1 MAGSDGDDS
10 GACSFMCVL
19 PTAQAASRAD
29 TRAPS
34 SRPTS
39 PATIRSSRD
48 RPCRSLSAEQ
58 ARQPA
63 STKWV
68 EVRPVAS
75 TDSAATC
82 RFVREDLVARHGVPK
97 VVVTDNGTAF
107 TAELFAKMCD
117 ELGIRH
123 VLVTPGYPQAN
134 GLVERLNKTLK
145 AVLAAFVN
153 VKQDDWDDHVSM
165 AAFTINAARQEST
178 RYTPFELLQGRVPT
192 LPVENRFPHSVD
204 HPEGPARRALR
215 IQRWREEARQ
225 IVKGVQSKAKR
236 RIDPK
241 RRLPRPYLPGDLVL
255 VARTLHKKGK
265 TAKFLPKFIGPFQ
278 VVNRVFATTYLVE
291 SVAIDRRPRT
301 WRRFRAHESQL
312 RPFRVRE
319 ERTMVPQASEIG
331 SGEGSECTEEDD
343 DDVSVE
349 DCPALTTI
357 INRGHLTGQ
366 VARGRAAG
374 ADLLN
379 TGEQTGVGVAEA
391 DSYTGHCSPR
401 QRHAGDPGLELGRV
415 ERGSVAEANPHEA
428 GRQNGADSAVAGS
441 RVVQCLPQ
449 DGPPDPPVQDDD
461 DPRPRRSRR
470 LPRYLQD
477 FQLDP

>member
-1 MAGSDGDDS
+1 
-10 GACSFMCVL
+10 
-19 PTAQAASRAD
+19 
-29 TRAPS
+29 
-34 SRPTS
+34 
-39 PATIRSSRD
+39 
-48 RPCRSLSAEQ
+48 
-58 ARQPA
+58 
-63 STKWV
+63 
-68 EVRPVAS
+68 
-75 TDSAATC
+75 
-82 RFVREDLVARHGVPK
+82 
-97 VVVTDNGTAF
+97 
-107 TAELFAKMCD
+107 
-117 ELGIRH
+117 
-123 VLVTPGYPQAN
+123 
-134 GLVERLNKTLK
+134 
-145 AVLAAFVN
+145 
-153 VKQDDWDDHVSM
+153 
-165 AAFTINAARQEST
+165 
-178 RYTPFELLQGRVPT
+178 
-192 LPVENRFPHSVD
+192 
-204 HPEGPARRALR
+204 
-215 IQRWREEARQ
+215 
-225 IVKGVQSKAKR
+225 
-236 RIDPK
+236 
-241 RRLPRPYLPGDLVL
+241 
-255 VARTLHKKGK
+255 
-265 TAKFLPKFIGPFQ
+265 
-278 VVNRVFATTYLVE
+278 
-291 SVAIDRRPRT
+291 
-301 WRRFRAHESQL
+301 
-312 RPFRVRE
+312 
-319 ERTMVPQASEIG
+319 MVPQASEIG